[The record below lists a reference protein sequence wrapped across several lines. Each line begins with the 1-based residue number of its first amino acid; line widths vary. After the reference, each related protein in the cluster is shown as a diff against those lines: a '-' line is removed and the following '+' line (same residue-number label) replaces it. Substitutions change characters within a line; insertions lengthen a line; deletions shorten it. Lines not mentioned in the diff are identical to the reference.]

1 VKGGWVD
8 DAEGALAVHFQQVWV
23 GGHDDIRLLLN
34 GEVKMGMS
42 LALLTYF
49 QPLYL
54 KCSNTGCGQFSVLG
68 H

>member
-1 VKGGWVD
+1 
-8 DAEGALAVHFQQVWV
+8 
-23 GGHDDIRLLLN
+23 
-34 GEVKMGMS
+34 MGMS

-68 H
+68 TLTGAHPKSRADCCERYGSLFKSWSLDATIVG